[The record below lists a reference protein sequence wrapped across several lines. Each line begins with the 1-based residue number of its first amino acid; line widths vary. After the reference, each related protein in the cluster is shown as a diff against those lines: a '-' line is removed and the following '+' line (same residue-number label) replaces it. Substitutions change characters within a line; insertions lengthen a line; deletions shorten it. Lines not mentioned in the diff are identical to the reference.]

1 MHGDADP
8 ARRGA
13 ATILAGVVACDQ
25 LLKFLVERSIPLGAD
40 VVLIPG
46 AVTLTHVRNPGV
58 AFSLLREVPLLVPAA
73 IAVFLLVMLFSTP
86 ARWTRR
92 PYARLALALLAGGAV
107 GNLIDRVRVGAVIDY
122 VDLHVWPVF
131 NLADAAV
138 TAGTLLLLAVVAR
151 GPAAARAARRRDVA
165 DTR

>member
-1 MHGDADP
+1 M

-13 ATILAGVVACDQ
+13 AAVLAGIVACDQ
-25 LLKFLVERSIPLGAD
+25 LLKLLVARAIPIGAD
-40 VVLIPG
+40 IVLIPG
-46 AVTLTHVRNPGV
+46 VLTLTHVRNPGV

-73 IAVFLLVMLFSTP
+73 IAACLLVLLFAP
-86 ARWTRR
+86 EARWTRR
-92 PYARLALALLAGGAV
+92 PYAQPALALLAGGAV

-138 TAGTLLLLAVVAR
+138 TAGTLLLLAVVVR
-151 GPAAARAARRRDVA
+151 GSAEARAGGRRAGEISR
-165 DTR
+165 TRGDG